1 MKVKIFSI
9 FVVFGLLLL
18 ALAQI
23 SGVVHDRASHRQV
36 AVQSVARSLAGA
48 QTLLGPLAQV
58 TCTEEWD
65 LVLEK
70 RTETERRE
78 FTLVSA
84 PTALSLQGAS
94 QLEPRAR
101 GLLATQVFTLKG
113 LVTAQWADLTGLRP
127 TRQHAGS
134 RMTCGP
140 VAMMMSVSDARGLRT
155 ATLQVAEQPLPL
167 KPGTL
172 NRSYP
177 RGVHA
182 TLPTTLDLNAP
193 LTARLDMELMGTEQV
208 FVAPIGDATE
218 VKLTSSWPHPSFGGQ
233 FLPSERTVTDKGFEA
248 NWRVSALAS
257 TAQSEALKSTPICG
271 VPHPESGASP
281 ACVETLGVR
290 FVDPT
295 DTYALSDRATKYGLL
310 FVGLT
315 FLAMGLFEF
324 MKALRVHPIQYFLVG
339 AAICIF
345 FLLLVSLS
353 EHLPFAAAYALAAA
367 ACVLLLTYYASHMLA
382 SWRLGGPLGLGIA
395 AMYGLLF
402 LLLQLEQTA
411 LVVGATALF
420 LVLAATMTLTR
431 RVDWYARL
439 QELTVTRVP
448 AAKSANSQP
457 HSAPTH

>member
-1 MKVKIFSI
+1 
-9 FVVFGLLLL
+9 
-18 ALAQI
+18 
-23 SGVVHDRASHRQV
+23 
-36 AVQSVARSLAGA
+36 
-48 QTLLGPLAQV
+48 
-58 TCTEEWD
+58 
-65 LVLEK
+65 
-70 RTETERRE
+70 
-78 FTLVSA
+78 
-84 PTALSLQGAS
+84 
-94 QLEPRAR
+94 
-101 GLLATQVFTLKG
+101 
-113 LVTAQWADLTGLRP
+113 
-127 TRQHAGS
+127 
-134 RMTCGP
+134 
-140 VAMMMSVSDARGLRT
+140 
-155 ATLQVAEQPLPL
+155 
-167 KPGTL
+167 
-172 NRSYP
+172 
-177 RGVHA
+177 
-182 TLPTTLDLNAP
+182 
-193 LTARLDMELMGTEQV
+193 MGTEQV

-218 VKLTSSWPHPSFGGQ
+218 VKLTSSWPHPSFGGH

-281 ACVETLGVR
+281 ACVETFGVR

-310 FVGLT
+310 Q
-315 FLAMGLFEF
+315 
-324 MKALRVHPIQYFLVG
+324 VHPIQYFLVG

-367 ACVLLLTYYASHMLA
+367 ACVLLLTYYASHMLE

-402 LLLQLEQTA
+402 LLLLLQLEQTA

-431 RVDWYARL
+431 RVDGYARL
-439 QELTVTRVP
+439 QKLTVTRVP